1 MDKIK
6 QNINGIK
13 IIPLRQIN
21 DERGAV
27 YHVLNSTDSHFTK
40 FGEAY
45 FSEITHNN
53 TKGWKKHTRMT
64 MNLVIIS
71 GTVRFVLFDDRKFSN
86 TSLKFWEIEI
96 GEKNYKRLT
105 IPPGIYVAFRGIEKR
120 RNLVLNL
127 ASIEHD
133 PFESENLDLDEIKY
147 KWE

>member
-1 MDKIK
+1 MDSLEGVVLSSLKVISNEK
-6 QNINGIK
+6 GNIFHALKSSEKSFN
-13 IIPLRQIN
+13 
-21 DERGAV
+21 
-27 YHVLNSTDSHFTK
+27 T

-45 FSEITHNN
+45 FSEITHNS

-86 TSLKFWEIEI
+86 TSLKFWEVEI